1 MTKEKYYVVQ
11 EYDDPA
17 PCGCASCKSLAYLDK
32 NGFFV
37 GKKNACL
44 FEEEVAKGLERRFSK
59 KFWERCYMVSES
71 EIKETEQ
78 FRCGY
83 SY

>member
-1 MTKEKYYVVQ
+1 MKEKYYVVK

-17 PCGCASCKSLAYLDK
+17 PCGYASCTSLVYLNKD
-32 NGFFV
+32 GFFV
-37 GKKNACL
+37 EKEDACL
-44 FEEEVAKGLERRFSK
+44 FEEEVAKGLEKHFSK
-59 KFWERCYMVSES
+59 KFWERCYMVPES
-71 EIKETEQ
+71 EIKETEH